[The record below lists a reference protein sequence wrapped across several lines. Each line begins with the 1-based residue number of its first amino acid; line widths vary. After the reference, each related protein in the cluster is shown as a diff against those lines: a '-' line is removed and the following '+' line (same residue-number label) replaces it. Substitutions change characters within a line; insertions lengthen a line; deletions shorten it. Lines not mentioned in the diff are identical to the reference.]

1 MKALLIIW
9 IFNAAERALDMEPM
23 PDLAACEIV
32 LTEAL
37 ERMEEYK
44 RIGGMNKGVGGICV
58 EVPTNE

>member
-1 MKALLIIW
+1 
-9 IFNAAERALDMEPM
+9 MEPM